1 MLFRANLS
9 FFLTLLFVLFLC
21 TCGRAQD
28 CASNGCGDLTSAFE
42 ITSDVAIFCEGSAV
56 TFQNNS
62 VPDWDFFILD
72 WKDGGIDTIYSNGNN
87 DYEDVTHEYNFDP
100 PEEGQCNEGM
110 SFSVAFRGITNCDDL
125 QTCHSG
131 SLTLSVLPKPIAR
144 MNIPNEVCS
153 GRPLDFS
160 SSSCNAGTYLW
171 DFGDG
176 TTSLEQNPTHTYQ
189 NAGTYT
195 VELTVTGTSECQDIT
210 SSTSDQITI
219 VTPPNALFD
228 ISDDDLIACVG
239 DTITFTNQSNDDT
252 NIQWMINPATGW
264 EFIDTNMTVNT
275 EVISI
280 IFNNDQDYT
289 ITLTGRNACDEVET
303 EETITIQEAPSVS
316 NLNDLTGC
324 DEVTVSPTSLG
335 YSVGGIFTEV
345 RWEFPDGNDSTVIG
359 ESFGPL
365 TFTSSGMVRMIVT
378 SLCEDIIR
386 EAMVNVQSS
395 DLPVLTAGE
404 NYCTGSSPDT
414 LSASSPGG
422 AWNGPGIIDED
433 LGVFDP
439 SIAGSGTHVLTYA
452 ITSGACQNMNTINV
466 VVQQSVM
473 VTTPSY
479 ELCLDG
485 GIVNLTA
492 NLSGGTWS
500 GTGITSPTGTFDPIL
515 AGTGD
520 ARPLYTFTDGNMCV
534 VEVSPTI
541 TVEPVPELV
550 HPDSVLTCNE
560 DEQVNLASLTEIVS
574 NVNGGSYNW
583 TLNGSPL
590 SNGTFNPV
598 TDLPGPGDYTLAY
611 TYQNTPCTVNGALI
625 LSIVEKPEL
634 ILTPQPILCVSGAP
648 ITLMANLPGGTWS
661 GSGITDGDAG
671 IFDPELAGIN
681 SHTINYDITEGT
693 CRSTGTLQ
701 LEVVEGTSVT
711 APNAEFCLDSEAA
724 NLSAAPAGGTWSGDG
739 IIDPVAG
746 TFDPNSAGVGPVNPI
761 YTFVDANMCRAVV
774 SPTIT
779 IAPIPLITRTD
790 SVLTCNED
798 ESVNLESLTG
808 VSSSVPGGTYSWT
821 LNGNPVANGTF
832 NPVTDLPGPGDYTLA
847 YTYQNTPCTV
857 TGELTLSIVQ
867 KPELMLTPQPIL
879 CINGAPITLESNL
892 PGGTWS
898 GDGITDGDA
907 GIFDPQLAGINSHTV
922 NYDITEGTC
931 RNAGTLQIEVVQGAN
946 VTAPNAEFCLDSD
959 AANLS
964 ALPLGGT
971 WSGVGITDP
980 VIGTFDPDSAGV
992 GTANPVYTF
1001 NDEDGCVITASPD
1014 VEVFDVPEVS
1024 GTDTALACLVNEAV
1038 ELADITGVGSNVT
1051 GGTYR
1056 WTVNGTEL
1064 PGSAF
1069 NPQDDLPGAGIYPVS
1084 FVYESG
1090 PCSVPGE
1097 LFLRIIDNPQLVLT
1111 PQNNVCI
1118 SQGELLLEANLSS
1131 GSWTGESIDPATGVI
1146 DLVAAGGG
1154 TFTYTYAFQ
1163 PGGSCAQT
1171 EQQSI
1176 TIEDPGATI
1185 MAGNDQAHCEDS
1197 ELIAT
1202 LTGGSPMG
1210 GSWLGDGVT
1219 DAVAGT
1225 VDLTQLVPGQTY
1237 EYVYGIEST
1246 TTPGC
1251 SAEAR
1256 KNLVYNP
1263 APNPNFTLDGSP
1275 CINESFGLSALQ
1287 TGGDFNYA
1295 WTFGDG
1301 VTSSSPSPTHIYT
1314 TGGTFTQTLRVTS
1327 VPEGCPADT
1336 TTTVYVTTPPA
1347 PSFTLD
1353 STLGCAAFVLN
1364 LNDES
1369 TGDDFTSYW
1378 LVDVDT
1384 FPGGGIQNVILDGY
1398 LEDTEVSVALV
1409 AENFCGA
1416 RTQVQSVVVKPYPAV
1431 DFGLDVD
1438 DGCSLFQPE
1447 LSNVTL
1453 GNPDSFRW
1461 DMGEG
1466 TTGNDSI
1473 PPVVRY
1479 FTPEDSVSVYAI
1491 TLIAKN
1497 ECGEDTLVRN
1507 VTVHPPDVRAFIGLD
1522 TISGCQP
1529 WRFEPRSF
1537 STPGASLAWEILAP
1551 DGAITASGNEP
1562 NPSFELTQVGVH
1574 RVLLSAARCGEDT
1587 DTVFVNVLP
1596 APEVSFLADPA
1607 VCLGDQLVLS
1617 NTSSGIAGGFYTLG
1631 NGNTLNQINGVVTY
1645 PDSGDYTL
1653 SFTGYSTLNNCPATI
1668 SQPVNVRSLPAVT
1681 IAASDSSGC
1690 TALSVTFSN
1699 VAASGNALNY
1709 AWDFDDATVTSNESA
1724 PTHTYSTP
1732 GTYFPQL
1739 TVTDNNGCAND
1750 TFLSRIIVHP
1760 DPVPEFAITTSRFCS
1775 DYDSLRLTES
1785 SAGAIALAWMV
1796 NGETFPG
1803 TPPVLPLLEPGLETV
1818 VLTATSIHGC
1828 AASTE
1833 QTYEVLPSP
1842 KAEVSVLA
1850 GTVCLNTA
1858 QVFSSGATA
1867 ATDIFW
1873 NLMDGTGSTE
1883 SDFRYTYGSPGDY
1896 AVTLIAANDNGCP
1909 SDTATFPVRV
1919 NVLPVAGFSLS
1930 ESVRCGTPAPVVFM
1944 NNSSGGL
1951 SYRWIFGNGATA
1963 TDPNPEYTYLTAGSY
1978 SPMLTVENEF
1988 GCQDTSSQELI
1999 ISGAPVAEFIRP
2011 PSLACSP
2018 YPLQLAAEPTE
2029 ALRYEWYLDDAFT
2042 PVTGELFDTLLTE
2055 NRPHRVRL
2063 IAIYDDL
2070 CRDTL
2075 TVENLIDLRPRPV
2088 AGFTAQ
2094 ENELPN
2100 RLGEVTFQSTSTGG
2114 NDYFW
2119 DLGDGTLRTIPSF
2132 YHEYRINRDITV
2144 THAITQRYEQGLT
2157 CSDTIRRNIEP
2168 EWLTSFFVPNAVS
2181 PQSGPDEVRVWGAKG
2196 FGVAEYELQVYSSYG
2211 QLLFSTNEL
2220 LDSQPVGRWDARLST
2235 TGKFVL
2241 QGAYTW
2247 RASVTFVDGNT
2258 RNLVGSVTVVR

>member
-1 MLFRANLS
+1 MSSRVNLS
-9 FFLTLLFVLFLC
+9 FVLTLLFILLLC
-21 TCGRAQD
+21 TCGRAQES
-28 CASNGCGDLTSAFE
+28 CANDECGDLPVTFQAT
-42 ITSDVAIFCEGSAV
+42 INAVGFCEGTSIA
-56 TFQNNS
+56 FQNNS
-62 VPDWDFFILD
+62 EQGYDFFIID
-72 WKDGGIDTIYSNGNN
+72 WQDGDIDTVRNYNN
-87 DYEDVTHEYNFDP
+87 VSHEYNFP
-100 PEEGQCNEGM
+100 VPEEGQCNENTTFLVFFTGYASCQAGQSCQTITK
-110 SFSVAFRGITNCDDL
+110 SFVIR
-125 QTCHSG
+125 
-131 SLTLSVLPKPIAR
+131 PKPIAR
-144 MNIPNEVCS
+144 IEVSSEVCA
-153 GRPLDFS
+153 GRELQFES
-160 SSSCNAGTYLW
+160 ESCSAESFEW

-176 TTSLEQNPTHTYQ
+176 STSTDEDPIHIYQ
-189 NAGTYT
+189 AAGTYD
-195 VELTVTGTSECQDIT
+195 VRLVVSGTSSCMDIT
-210 SSTSDQITI
+210 DVTTSQVTI
-219 VTPPNALFD
+219 VTPPNALFTV
-228 ISDDDLIACVG
+228 DDEDLIACK
-239 DTITFTNQSNDDT
+239 DETITFTNDSNEDT
-252 NIQWMINPATGW
+252 NIEWMIAPATGW
-264 EFIDTNMTVNT
+264 EFIDTNMTVRS
-275 EVISI
+275 EIISV
-280 IFNNDQDYT
+280 IFNNVREYT
-289 ITLTGRNACDEVET
+289 VTLTGRNACDEET
-303 EETITIQEAPSVS
+303 LEREIQILEAPTVRI
-316 NLNDLTGC
+316 LNDLTDC
-324 DEVTVSPTSLG
+324 DVVSVSPSALG
-335 YSVGGIFTEV
+335 YNVSGEFTEIC
-345 RWEFPDGNDSTVIG
+345 WEFPDGNAPNVCAET
-359 ESFGPL
+359 FGPVN
-365 TFTSSGMVRMIVT
+365 FTSSGMVRLIVT
-378 SLCEDIIR
+378 SLCGDITR
-386 EAMVNVQSS
+386 EAMINVQSS
-395 DLPVLTAGE
+395 APPTLTAGD

-414 LSASSPGG
+414 LTASSPGG
-422 AWNGPGIIDED
+422 EWGGPGIIDRD
-433 LGVFDP
+433 LGIFDP
-439 SIAGSGTHVLTYA
+439 SVAGPGTHILTYE
-452 ITSGACQNMNTINV
+452 ITSGACQNMNTI
-466 VVQQSVM
+466 SVM
-473 VTTPSY
+473 VEASTMVSTPDD
-479 ELCLDG
+479 EFCLDG
-485 GIVNLTA
+485 GVVSLTA
-492 NLSGGTWS
+492 NPPGGTWT
-500 GTGITSPTGTFDPIL
+500 GTGITDPSGTFNPDS
-515 AGTGD
+515 AGVGP
-520 ARPLYTFTDGNMCV
+520 ASPVYTFVDVNMCR

-541 TVEPVPELV
+541 TIEPIPVITR
-550 HPDSVLTCNE
+550 PDSVLVCNE
-560 DEQVNLASLTEIVS
+560 DESVDLESLTGVS
-574 NVNGGSYNW
+574 SSVAGGTYSW
-583 TLNGSPL
+583 TLNGDPVA
-590 SNGTFNPV
+590 NGTFNPF
-598 TDLPGPGDYTLAY
+598 TDLPGPGDYTLGY
-611 TYQNTPCTVNGALI
+611 NYENIPCTVA
-625 LSIVEKPEL
+625 
-634 ILTPQPILCVSGAP
+634 
-648 ITLMANLPGGTWS
+648 
-661 GSGITDGDAG
+661 
-671 IFDPELAGIN
+671 
-681 SHTINYDITEGT
+681 
-693 CRSTGTLQ
+693 
-701 LEVVEGTSVT
+701 
-711 APNAEFCLDSEAA
+711 
-724 NLSAAPAGGTWSGDG
+724 
-739 IIDPVAG
+739 
-746 TFDPNSAGVGPVNPI
+746 
-761 YTFVDANMCRAVV
+761 
-774 SPTIT
+774 
-779 IAPIPLITRTD
+779 
-790 SVLTCNED
+790 
-798 ESVNLESLTG
+798 
-808 VSSSVPGGTYSWT
+808 
-821 LNGNPVANGTF
+821 
-832 NPVTDLPGPGDYTLA
+832 
-847 YTYQNTPCTV
+847 
-857 TGELTLSIVQ
+857 GELTLSVVQ
-867 KPELMLTPQPIL
+867 KPALTLTPQPTL
-879 CINGAPITLESNL
+879 CVNGAPITLESNL

-898 GDGITDGDA
+898 GTGITDGDA
-907 GIFDPQLAGINSHTV
+907 GTFDPQLAGINLHTIS
-922 NYDITEGTC
+922 YDITEGTC
-931 RNAGTLQIEVVQGAN
+931 RNAGMLQLEVVEGAV
-946 VTAPNAEFCLDSD
+946 VTTLNAEFCLDSE

-964 ALPLGGT
+964 ALPTGGT
-971 WSGVGITDP
+971 WSGTGIIDP
-980 VIGTFDPDSAGV
+980 VAGTFDPDSAGV

-1001 NDEDGCVITASPD
+1001 NDNDGCVITASPN
-1014 VEVFDVPEVS
+1014 VEVFPIPEVS

-1038 ELADITGVGSNVT
+1038 ELVGITGVPSNLT
-1051 GGTYR
+1051 GTYS
-1056 WTVNGTEL
+1056 WTVNETEL
-1064 PGSAF
+1064 PGSTF
-1069 NPQDDLPGAGIYPVS
+1069 NPENDLPGAGIYPVS

-1090 PCSVPGE
+1090 PCSVPGA
-1097 LFLRIIDNPQLVLT
+1097 LFLRIINNPQLVLT
-1111 PQNNVCI
+1111 PQDNVCI

-1131 GSWTGESIDPATGVI
+1131 GSWLGESIDPVTGII

-1154 TFTYTYAFQ
+1154 TFTYTYTFQ

-1171 EQQSI
+1171 EQQNI

-1185 MAGNDQAHCEDS
+1185 MVGGNQAHCEDS
-1197 ELIAT
+1197 ELTAT
-1202 LTGGSPMG
+1202 LTGGTPTG
-1210 GSWLGDGVT
+1210 GSWSGDGVT
-1219 DAVAGT
+1219 DATTGT

-1237 EYVYGIEST
+1237 EYIYGIEST

-1256 KNLVYNP
+1256 KELAYNP
-1263 APNPNFTLDGSP
+1263 APNPNFTLNGSP
-1275 CINESFGLSALQ
+1275 CINESFSLSALQ
-1287 TGGDFNYA
+1287 TGGDFNYT

-1301 VTSSSPSPTHIYT
+1301 AESNSPSPTHTYT

-1327 VPEGCPADT
+1327 VPEGCSADT

-1416 RTQVQSVVVKPYPAV
+1416 RTQVQSVVVKPYPTV

-1453 GNPDSFRW
+1453 GNPDSFLW

-1479 FTPEDSVSVYAI
+1479 FTPEDSVSVYSI
-1491 TLIAKN
+1491 TLIATN
-1497 ECGEDTLVRN
+1497 ECGKDTLVRN

-1551 DGAITASGNEP
+1551 DGTITASGNQP
-1562 NPSFELTQVGVH
+1562 NPSFELAQVGVH

-1653 SFTGYSTLNNCPATI
+1653 SFTGYSALNNCPATI
-1668 SQPVNVRSLPAVT
+1668 SQPVNVRALPAVT

-1699 VAASGNALNY
+1699 VATSGNALNY
-1709 AWDFDDATVTSNESA
+1709 AWDFDDATATSNESA

-1732 GTYFPQL
+1732 GTYFPRL

-1803 TPPVLPLLEPGLETV
+1803 TPTVLPLLEPGLETV

-1850 GTVCLNTA
+1850 DTVCLNTA

-1883 SDFRYTYGSPGDY
+1883 PDFRYTYGSPGDY

-1909 SDTATFPVRV
+1909 SDTATTPVRV

-1999 ISGAPVAEFIRP
+1999 ISGAPAAEFVRP

-2063 IAIYDDL
+2063 IAIYDAL

-2094 ENELPN
+2094 EDELPN

-2114 NDYFW
+2114 DDYFW
-2119 DLGDGTLRTIPSF
+2119 DLGDGTVRTIPSF
-2132 YHEYRINRDITV
+2132 YHEYRVNRDITV
-2144 THAITQRYEQGLT
+2144 THAITQRYEQGLI

-2220 LDSQPVGRWDARLST
+2220 RDSQPVGRWDARLST
-2235 TGKFVL
+2235 TGEFVL